1 MGVDRVVKLHTDTT
15 KRPIVCADIETY
27 RKLQDGGCFAED
39 AVGRISTTAANG
51 GGVCAEAVEDDQHGG
66 HGTSQ
71 GAHHWRARTA
81 GKRAG

>member
-1 MGVDRVVKLHTDTT
+1 M
-15 KRPIVCADIETY
+15 E
-27 RKLQDGGCFAED
+27 
-39 AVGRISTTAANG
+39 RISTTAANG

-71 GAHHWRARTA
+71 GAHHWRAGTA